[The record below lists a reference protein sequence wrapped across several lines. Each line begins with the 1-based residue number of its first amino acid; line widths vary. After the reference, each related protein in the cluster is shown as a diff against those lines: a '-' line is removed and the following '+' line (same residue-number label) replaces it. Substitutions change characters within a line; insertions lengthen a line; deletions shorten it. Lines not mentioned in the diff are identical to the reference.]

1 MRNMGFAFGSELA
14 RHPSTPRSTNRRL
27 NERKLNAGRQNV
39 AQTKLAH
46 TKNCRKNGAALE
58 WGIPTS
64 HRVLWQANYAGFE
77 VTRHG
82 DQKPGQEQRPQL
94 RLAAPMR
101 TWRPIKTRIRK
112 VTIAWSRL
120 KTRT

>member
-46 TKNCRKNGAALE
+46 TKNCRKERSCAGVGNPHISSCAVASKLCRLRSDTPRRPKAGPRAEAPAPAGSSDANVAANKNA
-58 WGIPTS
+58 
-64 HRVLWQANYAGFE
+64 H
-77 VTRHG
+77 
-82 DQKPGQEQRPQL
+82 
-94 RLAAPMR
+94 
-101 TWRPIKTRIRK
+101 
-112 VTIAWSRL
+112 
-120 KTRT
+120 